1 MCRIHNYLI
10 HKEEEPMKQSSVSQ
24 FGGVCAILLG
34 VVSTLAGITYLLLP
48 PEQRL
53 EVPGAQFLPSYAA
66 NPTMINLI
74 SYQLALIGILGLAIV
89 PAIAQLVQSEN
100 EGWVRWTSSLAYLG
114 YAVVAVE
121 NLLTLG
127 RLPNI
132 AAAFVAGDSST
143 KAVLA
148 VTWRSSLDPQGWFG
162 YAAIGLW
169 IGVMSLLALRS
180 NLLPSPLACLGLVVA
195 ILFWLLP
202 ISFVL
207 HIPLLLIVVA
217 AAQPITVTIWYF
229 WTGIVLLR
237 PTPSRL
243 MQPTFTSV

>member
-1 MCRIHNYLI
+1 
-10 HKEEEPMKQSSVSQ
+10 MKQNSVSQ

-34 VVSTLAGITYLLLP
+34 VVSTLAGMTYLLLP

-180 NLLPSPLACLGLVVA
+180 NLLPRPLACLGLVVA
-195 ILFWLLP
+195 ILFWLVP

-207 HIPLLLIVVA
+207 HIPPYSLLL
-217 AAQPITVTIWYF
+217 P
-229 WTGIVLLR
+229 L
-237 PTPSRL
+237 PS
-243 MQPTFTSV
+243 QSP